1 MADYNTIRRPA
12 TTASRAAVYD
22 EGLRAYM
29 NKVYSLM
36 TAGMA
41 VSAAVAWGFAEMAGG
56 PGAWTEFGRVIY
68 QSPVRWVIM
77 FLPLL
82 MVFAFGAALN
92 RLSTQGATLMFYAFA
107 AAMGASL
114 SSIFLRYTDA
124 SIVTTFLATAGGFAA
139 LSLYGYT
146 TKRDLTAMGRFL
158 IIGLVGLIIAM
169 IVNIFVGSGAV
180 AFAISTIGV
189 LIFAGLT
196 AYDTQRIKNTYLELA
211 ASNSDFIGK
220 SAIMGALTLY
230 LDFLNLFTFLLSF
243 MGQQE

>member
-12 TTASRAAVYD
+12 TTAPRAAVYD

-169 IVNIFVGSGAV
+169 IVNMFVGSGAV